1 MGETDGGHHHTSM
14 FGETGCT
21 CTAQEAAN
29 LDLVRGY
36 RAAKV
41 SERAPFLAPE
51 FVRHRAG
58 FKNIGELWGGP
69 GGMDDQSMLDREN
82 VLLELR
88 AKDDVV
94 WGIWRV
100 TGTHTG
106 TLYGI
111 PATGRPVDI
120 VEVGLW
126 RCADGQIQEAWY
138 FGDDLG
144 LIRQL
149 GIDLPRGSEDEA

>member
-1 MGETDGGHHHTSM
+1 MSTTEHTSL
-14 FGETGCT
+14 FDSPGCT
-21 CTAQEAAN
+21 FTEEEQRN
-29 LDLVRGY
+29 LDLIRRY

-41 SERAPFLAPE
+41 SERGPFWAPG

-58 FKNIGELWGGP
+58 FKNIAELWGGP
-69 GGMDDQSMLDREN
+69 GGMDDASMADREN
-82 VLLELR
+82 VLLDLT
-88 AKDDVV
+88 AKGDRV

-100 TGTHTG
+100 VGTHTG

-111 PATGRPVDI
+111 PATGRHIDVI
-120 VEVGLW
+120 EVGLW
-126 RCADGQIQEAWY
+126 RCEDGLIAEAWY

-149 GIDLPRGSEDEA
+149 GVSIPSE

>member
-1 MGETDGGHHHTSM
+1 MSSAEHVSL
-14 FGETGCT
+14 F
-21 CTAQEAAN
+21 AAPACEFTEEEQRN
-29 LDLVRGY
+29 LDLIRRY

-41 SERAPFLAPE
+41 SERRPFWAPG

-58 FKNIGELWGGP
+58 FKNIAELWGGP
-69 GGMDDQSMLDREN
+69 GGMDDDSMQDREN
-82 VLLELR
+82 ILLDLT
-88 AKDDVV
+88 AKGDRV

-100 TGTHTG
+100 VGTHTG

-111 PATGRPVDI
+111 PATHRHLDVI
-120 VEVGLW
+120 EVGLW
-126 RCADGQIQEAWY
+126 RCEDGLIAEAWY

-149 GIDLPRGSEDEA
+149 GVAIPTE

>member
-1 MGETDGGHHHTSM
+1 MAEDHVSLFDTS
-14 FGETGCT
+14 T
-21 CTAQEAAN
+21 CTFTEEEARN
-29 LDLVRGY
+29 LELVRGY

-41 SERAPFLAPE
+41 SERGPFLAPD

-58 FKNIGELWGGP
+58 FKNIAELWGGP

-82 VLLELR
+82 VLLELT
-88 AKDDVV
+88 AKGDRV

-100 TGTHTG
+100 VGTHTG

-111 PATGRPVDI
+111 PATQRPVDVI
-120 VEVGLW
+120 EVGLW
-126 RCADGQIQEAWY
+126 RCQDGLIAEAWY

-149 GIDLPRGSEDEA
+149 GVQVPDEPEG